1 MASTAGLTLGDP
13 PIKLIP
19 SYKEEDLPYVDLTH
33 SFNVQ
38 GGGTEKRK
46 ARLLKLTESVGTADF
61 PELLCRLMI
70 EFEDAAGH
78 ERLRLTSGP
87 LLYAKF
93 RECLGPTLKTIFD
106 GIRNGQPQTIA
117 GFHAA
122 LREFIRRYIPAT
134 AAMDQV
140 QYLRTTQKPYSMSVM
155 DLGLR
160 LRLINQYSA
169 WFTGQNGQVLFPE
182 AHNDRALKETLFPM
196 MKMSWRISFFRT
208 GREVTDDTLSFDDLV
223 RTMQLQ
229 QATHNHQF
237 GGRGNGGRGR
247 FGGRQSYH
255 SRHRYY
261 DHNYRLNYGERP
273 NNFRRTDNGGRAPN
287 YGGRGYYG
295 GRQAYGGRGNYGGR
309 GGSFG
314 GRGNGGYNGGR
325 GFQGRGQLQGRGY
338 QGNGGNNGYQGRGNG
353 NGYQQG
359 RGNYHNNGGGYNN
372 GGRGSYNGQQ
382 QHQGNGG
389 GQFHHDGHY
398 HEPLEQE
405 EQQEQYQ
412 QQDQYYEQGQYQ
424 EQQQQ
429 QQQEQEPQD
438 QHWIDNL
445 GEEDGYYFEQGG
457 Y

>member
-78 ERLRLTSGP
+78 ERLRLTTGP

-93 RECLGPTLKTIFD
+93 RECLGPTLKAIFD
-106 GIRNGQPQTIA
+106 GLREGQPQTVA
-117 GFHAA
+117 GFYATLH
-122 LREFIRRYIPAT
+122 EFIRPYIPET

-140 QYLRTTQKPYSMSVM
+140 QYLLTTRKPYSMSVT
-155 DLGLR
+155 DLGLK
-160 LRLINQYSA
+160 LRLINQYGA
-169 WFTGQNGQVLFPE
+169 WFPGQNGQPLFPP
-182 AHNDRALKETLFPM
+182 ANNDRALKVTLFPM
-196 MKMSWRISFFRT
+196 MKEKWRLNFMNT
-208 GREVTDDTLSFDDLV
+208 GRQVTDDTLSFNDLV
-223 RTMQLQ
+223 RLMQLQ
-229 QATHNHQF
+229 ELTHNHHF
-237 GGRGNGGRGR
+237 GSRGGSSQGGGRGR
-247 FGGRQSYH
+247 FGGRQAYH
-255 SRHRYY
+255 SRQRYN
-261 DHNYRLNYGERP
+261 NYNYGERP
-273 NNFRRTDNGGRAPN
+273 NNFRRTGNGGRVPN
-287 YGGRGYYG
+287 SNGRGYYG
-295 GRQAYGGRGNYGGR
+295 GGQAYGGRGNYGGR

-338 QGNGGNNGYQGRGNG
+338 QGNGGNNGYQGRDNG

-359 RGNYHNNGGGYNN
+359 RGNYHNNGRGYNN

-398 HEPLEQE
+398 HEPLEQL

-412 QQDQYYEQGQYQ
+412 DQYQVQDQYQ
-424 EQQQQ
+424 EQEQYQEQ

-445 GEEDGYYFEQGG
+445 GAEDGYFDQGE